1 MPKIVSINDRAY
13 EQVVDAT
20 GKLMQITKKSNSLS
34 STVTF
39 SVEIIDTLLQK
50 VLIEVNQNSAYR
62 EKLNEAIQNKDTERL
77 IRLFFDAVK
86 DW

>member
-1 MPKIVSINDRAY
+1 LPKIVSINDRAY

-39 SVEIIDTLLQK
+39 SVDIIDTLLQK